1 MTEDEAWTLAEQ
13 DAKRQFAD
21 AAMEQNFN
29 DDFTANNPYDA
40 DDERY
45 EEYECAF
52 EHFIMTALGY

>member
-13 DAKRQFAD
+13 DAKRKFAD
-21 AAMEQNFN
+21 AEGE

-40 DDERY
+40 DDELY